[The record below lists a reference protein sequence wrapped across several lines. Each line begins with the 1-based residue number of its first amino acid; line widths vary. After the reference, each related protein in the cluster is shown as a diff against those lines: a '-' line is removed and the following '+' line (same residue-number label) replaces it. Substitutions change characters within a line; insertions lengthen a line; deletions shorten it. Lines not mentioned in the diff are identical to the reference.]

1 MRVFNDDFNKIYSI
15 MEQGFPKSEIRSFS
29 GQKALLKDSRYKIY
43 CEYDNEEIIAFIA
56 VWDLCEYKFL
66 EHFAVHPSYRG
77 MGIGSK
83 LLKEVIS
90 SLSGLCFLEVEPP
103 ISELQKRRVEFYKRQ
118 GFFINVY
125 QYFQPAFS
133 KTLPAV
139 PLKIMTYGKEID
151 EKEFLKIKN
160 LVYKEV
166 YHQDL

>member
-1 MRVFNDDFNKIYSI
+1 M
-15 MEQGFPKSEIRSFS
+15 
-29 GQKALLKDSRYKIY
+29 L
-43 CEYDNEEIIAFIA
+43 
-56 VWDLCEYKFL
+56 LCEYKFL